1 MSQSDID
8 TQEFEVQ
15 ENYSLDKYDHY
26 NDQFNKLN
34 RCKSQQVLK
43 GNTPSSALT
52 HLSKEQDRT
61 SRESKNRGGKTELRR
76 NARLKLVL
84 GTTDEN
90 DEEQEEAKEQIAV
103 KPIRVVLKRVR
114 RKVGHRR
121 QAWAQED

>member
-15 ENYSLDKYDHY
+15 ENYSLDKYDYY

-52 HLSKEQDRT
+52 HLSKQQERS

-76 NARLKLVL
+76 NARLKIVL
-84 GTTDEN
+84 GNPIEL
-90 DEEQEEAKEQIAV
+90 EEPEEVKAKEQITV

-114 RKVGHRR
+114 RKVGHR
-121 QAWAQED
+121 QAWTEKN